1 MKCRLLAIGLRPV
14 LFLVLS
20 GSLSIGGLR
29 AQQHYA
35 DSLEVLLQEMAR
47 DTHRVNVL
55 NDLAF
60 YLVASDPLAGWDRS
74 REALRLAQQ
83 LQFMRGIT
91 KAHYVGA
98 YALMQA
104 GRYEEALEEAI
115 ACRDLSIQA
124 GLTYRLPA
132 VWTLIGSIYRTMGW
146 QQEALDAL
154 QSAVALTKEWGDS
167 IDLAYAWINLATS
180 YLDLDQ
186 DAAARELL
194 LVAGSIFERAGIE
207 PALVDTWIN
216 LGGTD
221 LALEKKMDLLQRAIE
236 KAEELDYPR
245 GLAYA
250 WHNLGAC
257 YLDSL
262 GQIEQAIAALAKA
275 VHFSQRTGDLFEETT
290 ATIDLGSSYLQAG
303 RLDSA
308 AWHLERG
315 LELARAQGNIQQQ
328 ADALELLAKLHA
340 QQGNY
345 ASAYALQ
352 ETRIALLDSL
362 FDEQLSEKLAV
373 ANARYEARK
382 KEARIAAQQLEI
394 ERQRYARKLVIG
406 IALLV
411 LLLMGFLWQRRY
423 YRQRREKAQAEL
435 EARLLRQLNEQKTSF
450 FSYLAHE
457 LRTPLTLILGPLEEA
472 LGLLRQPNL
481 ERPLQT
487 SYRQAQHLQVL
498 VNQILDMVRHD
509 ACQLEVHP
517 RPVELASFFATLYDS
532 FAPTARKKHLD
543 LEWMIHL
550 APGSA
555 FMVDVEKL
563 RHILYNL
570 LSNALKFTP
579 AGGRVSVHARYASG
593 QLIVEVS
600 DTGPGIAEEEQAR
613 IFDRYYQTKEGQGS
627 GTGLGLA
634 WAAELAQLLGGRLQ
648 VESRPGAGATFRLQ
662 LPIERV
668 GQGASL
674 EAEHGPLAEHE
685 VLQWDADYVPR
696 VLVVEDNPEM
706 SEFIRHL
713 LDPPMVVHQVF
724 HGKEALQ
731 WLERNEPPDLIISD
745 VMMPQMDGFE
755 LRAALKNH
763 VRWKDIPFIFLT
775 ASGAEQ
781 DVLKG
786 FSLGVDDYLVKPFH
800 PAELVARVQNVLW
813 RSQRRRHFSDLPAAG
828 QRLAEEKTEVSA
840 DAALLQRAEQVVLA
854 QLDKPGFKV
863 ADLAEALNYSKRQLS
878 RIIGK
883 LTGMTPVEFILEI
896 RLQKAMELLRKG
908 KYATVAEVR
917 YAVGIES
924 ASYFTTK
931 FRKRFGVSPSE
942 VLAAAGKKGAQ
953 GASHRIQ
960 LKLRDKA

>member
-1 MKCRLLAIGLRPV
+1 MKCQLLAKAIRLA
-14 LFLVLS
+14 LLLASS
-20 GSLSIGGLR
+20 GSLATGVLH
-29 AQQHYA
+29 AQQHYI
-35 DSLEVLLQEMAR
+35 DSLEVLLQEMGQ

-60 YLVASDPLAGWDRS
+60 HLVASDPLAGWDRS
-74 REALRLAQQ
+74 REALHLARQ

-115 ACRDLSIQA
+115 TCRDMSIQA

-132 VWTLIGSIYRTMGW
+132 AWTLIGSIYRTMGW
-146 QQEALDAL
+146 HQEALDAL
-154 QSAVALTKEWGDS
+154 QSAVALTEEWGDS
-167 IDLAYAWINLATS
+167 LDLAYAWSNLATS
-180 YLDLDQ
+180 YIDLNQ

-194 LVAGSIFERAGIE
+194 LEAGGIFERKGIE
-207 PALVDTWIN
+207 SAVVDTWIN

-221 LALEKKMDLLQRAIE
+221 LALEEKVDLLQRAVQ
-236 KAEELDYPR
+236 KAQALDYPL

-262 GQIEQAIAALAKA
+262 GQVERAIAALAKA
-275 VHFSQRTGDLFEETT
+275 VHFSQQTGDLFEETA
-290 ATIDLGSSYLQAG
+290 ATIDLGSSYLQVG

-315 LELARAQGNIQQQ
+315 LELARAQGNIQRQ
-328 ADALELLAKLHA
+328 ADALALLAELYA
-340 QQGNY
+340 RQGNY
-345 ASAYALQ
+345 ADAYTLQ

-362 FDEQLSEKLAV
+362 FDEQLTEKLAE

-394 ERQRYARKLVIG
+394 ERQRHARNLVIG
-406 IALLV
+406 IALLA

-423 YRQRREKAQAEL
+423 YRQRREKEQAEL
-435 EARLLRQLNEQKTSF
+435 EARLLRQVAEQKTSF

-472 LGLLRQPNL
+472 LNLLRQSNL
-481 ERPLQT
+481 ERPLKT
-487 SYRQAQHLQVL
+487 SHRQAQHLLVL

-509 ACQLEVHP
+509 ASLLEVHR
-517 RPVELASFFATLYDS
+517 RPVELASFFTILYES
-532 FAPTARKKHLD
+532 FAPTAKKKKIE
-543 LEWMIHL
+543 LEWLIHL
-550 APGSA
+550 PPEKV
-555 FMVDVEKL
+555 FVVDVEKL
-563 RHILYNL
+563 RHIMYNL

-579 AGGRVSVHARYASG
+579 SGGRVSVVAWQDAST
-593 QLIVEVS
+593 LLTVEVS
-600 DTGPGIAEEEQAR
+600 DTGPGIDEKEQAR

-634 WAAELAQLLGGRLQ
+634 WAAELAELLGGRLD
-648 VESRPGAGATFRLQ
+648 VASRPGAGATFRLQ
-662 LPIERV
+662 IPIESVRQEV
-668 GQGASL
+668 SPAAD
-674 EAEHGPLAEHE
+674 AEPTSPNRQE
-685 VLQWDADYVPR
+685 VQQWDADYVPR

-713 LDPPMVVHQVF
+713 LDPPMVVHQAF

-731 WLERNEPPDLIISD
+731 WLEQNEPPDLIISD

-755 LRAALKNH
+755 LRNVLKNH
-763 VRWKDIPFIFLT
+763 VRWKNIPFIFLT

-781 DVLKG
+781 DVLRG
-786 FSLGVDDYLVKPFH
+786 FALGVDDYVVKPFH
-800 PAELVARVQNVLW
+800 PAELVARVQNALW
-813 RSQRRRHFSDLPAAG
+813 RSQRRRHFADVSAAG
-828 QRLAEEKTEVSA
+828 HEPETDVSA
-840 DAALLQRAEQVVLA
+840 DVTLLRRAEQVVLA

-863 ADLAEALNYSKRQLS
+863 SDLAEALNYSRRQLS

-883 LTGMTPVEFILEI
+883 LAGMSPVEFILEI
-896 RLQKAMELLRKG
+896 RLQKAMELLRTG

-942 VLAAAGKKGAQ
+942 VLAVAGKKGAPNP
-953 GASHRIQ
+953 SSDIP
-960 LKLRDKA
+960 LKFRGKV